1 MPKKKQS
8 ATDKALVI
16 GESRKRVA
24 GIQQYVTN
32 VNRSIGHL
40 DVGKKYNVG
49 YKLSWGKNVPY
60 EMDTQVITSK
70 KFGEKP
76 TTGPKAY
83 ARARNKSKA
92 MPGDQYKPDS
102 KKPTGNRRRILDGI
116 NEMNKKA
123 GY

>member
-24 GIQQYVTN
+24 GIQQYTTD

-76 TTGPKAY
+76 TTGRKAY
-83 ARARNKSKA
+83 VRAMSNSNA
-92 MPGDQYKPDS
+92 MPGDQIA
-102 KKPTGNRRRILDGI
+102 PTGKKKT
-116 NEMNKKA
+116 NKGRA
-123 GY
+123 